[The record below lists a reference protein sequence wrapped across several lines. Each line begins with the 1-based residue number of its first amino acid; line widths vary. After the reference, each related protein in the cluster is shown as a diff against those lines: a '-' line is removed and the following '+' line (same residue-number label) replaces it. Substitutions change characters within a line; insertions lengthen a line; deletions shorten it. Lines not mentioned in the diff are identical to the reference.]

1 MQKGNEMKEK
11 CEFCSRKI
19 MFGKKDRT
27 KLIGARPIVLGKGN
41 KVRRLEV
48 WLFGGELDDKTV
60 LHIGVCDYGS
70 VEDIFEM
77 GIPIRFC
84 PMCGERL

>member
-1 MQKGNEMKEK
+1 MKEK

-27 KLIGARPIVLGKGN
+27 KLIGARPIVLKKGG

-48 WLFGGELDDKTV
+48 WLFGGELDEKAV
-60 LHIGVCDYGS
+60 MHIGVCDYGN

-77 GIPIRFC
+77 RIPIRFC
-84 PMCGERL
+84 PMCGEKL

>member
-1 MQKGNEMKEK
+1 MKEK

-27 KLIGARPIVLGKGN
+27 KLIGARPIVLKKGG

-48 WLFGGELDDKTV
+48 WLFGGT
-60 LHIGVCDYGS
+60 
-70 VEDIFEM
+70 
-77 GIPIRFC
+77 R
-84 PMCGERL
+84 RL

>member
-1 MQKGNEMKEK
+1 MIQSKKNSSEVMKMEK

-27 KLIGARPIVLGKGN
+27 KLIGARPIVLKKGG

-48 WLFGGELDDKTV
+48 WLFGGE
-60 LHIGVCDYGS
+60 
-70 VEDIFEM
+70 
-77 GIPIRFC
+77 
-84 PMCGERL
+84 

>member
-1 MQKGNEMKEK
+1 MKEK

-19 MFGKKDRT
+19 MFGKK
-27 KLIGARPIVLGKGN
+27 GG

-48 WLFGGELDDKTV
+48 WLFGGELDEKAV
-60 LHIGVCDYGS
+60 MHIGVCDYGS

-77 GIPIRFC
+77 RIPIRFC
-84 PMCGERL
+84 PMCGEKL

>member
-27 KLIGARPIVLGKGN
+27 KLIG
-41 KVRRLEV
+41 
-48 WLFGGELDDKTV
+48 GELDEKAV
-60 LHIGVCDYGS
+60 MHIGVCDYGS

-77 GIPIRFC
+77 RIPIRFC
-84 PMCGERL
+84 PMCGEKL

>member
-1 MQKGNEMKEK
+1 MKEK

-60 LHIGVCDYGS
+60 LHIGS

-84 PMCGERL
+84 PMCGEKL

>member
-1 MQKGNEMKEK
+1 MKEK

-27 KLIGARPIVLGKGN
+27 KLIG
-41 KVRRLEV
+41 
-48 WLFGGELDDKTV
+48 GELDEKAV
-60 LHIGVCDYGS
+60 MHIGVCDYGS

-77 GIPIRFC
+77 RIPIRFC
-84 PMCGERL
+84 PMCGEKL

>member
-1 MQKGNEMKEK
+1 MKEK

-27 KLIGARPIVLGKGN
+27 KLIGARPIV
-41 KVRRLEV
+41 
-48 WLFGGELDDKTV
+48 GELDEKAV
-60 LHIGVCDYGS
+60 MHIGVCDYGS

-77 GIPIRFC
+77 RIPIRFC
-84 PMCGERL
+84 PMCGEKL

>member
-1 MQKGNEMKEK
+1 MEK

-27 KLIGARPIVLGKGN
+27 KLIGARPIVLEKSN

-60 LHIGVCDYGS
+60 RISGRAITEV
-70 VEDIFEM
+70 
-77 GIPIRFC
+77 
-84 PMCGERL
+84 

>member
-1 MQKGNEMKEK
+1 MKEK

-27 KLIGARPIVLGKGN
+27 KLIGARPIVLKKGG

-48 WLFGGELDDKTV
+48 RLFGGELDGKNE
-60 LHIGVCDYGS
+60 LRIGVCDYGS
-70 VEDIFEM
+70 AEDIFEM
-77 GIPIRFC
+77 RIPIRFC
-84 PMCGERL
+84 PMCGERLYK